1 MEGSTEWRL
10 KLPLVGDRWWML
22 VGRSL
27 RLGWVGGGEVGKSY
41 VLIEFLWVDSEDDP
55 IERRRMKCSYLEI
68 DFIW

>member
-41 VLIEFLWVDSEDDP
+41 VLIDIPLGE
-55 IERRRMKCSYLEI
+55 
-68 DFIW
+68 

>member
-10 KLPLVGDRWWML
+10 KLPLVGDRWWVL

-41 VLIEFLWVDSEDDP
+41 VLIDIPLGGYSEDDP
-55 IERRRMKCSYLEI
+55 IERRRMKCSY
-68 DFIW
+68 

>member
-41 VLIEFLWVDSEDDP
+41 VLLDIPFGWIV
-55 IERRRMKCSYLEI
+55 RMIHRQEKDEMLI
-68 DFIW
+68 LK